1 MTTIE
6 RPAEEELV
14 GRVQELTAQVE
25 ALPDPQARACA
36 EELAAAVVQLYG
48 EGLERIFAAVD
59 EETRTEL
66 AQDGVVASL
75 MLIHGLYP
83 VSLETRVQAAL
94 DSVRPYMDS
103 HGGNVELLGIEDGIA
118 RLRLE
123 GSCSGCAASQST
135 MELAIER
142 ALEETA
148 PDLLGLDVEGVAPKR
163 APEPVVDVQW
173 VTLDGVAGLERG
185 QLVATEPGLIVA
197 NVAGTLLAYRDRCA
211 GCDGP
216 LEQATLLGGTLTCP
230 SCKRLFDLPRAG
242 RCVNVPDAGLQ
253 LDPVPL
259 LRNGGPVRVALGG

>member
-1 MTTIE
+1 MTMIE

-25 ALPDPQARACA
+25 TFADPQARACA

-48 EGLERIFAAVD
+48 EGLERIFAALD

-123 GSCSGCAASQST
+123 GSCNGCPASAST
-135 MELAIER
+135 MELAIEQ
-142 ALEETA
+142 ALQDAA
-148 PDLLGLDVEGVAPKR
+148 PDLEGIDVEGVTAAP
-163 APEPVVDVQW
+163 P
-173 VTLDGVAGLERG
+173 
-185 QLVATEPGLIVA
+185 
-197 NVAGTLLAYRDRCA
+197 
-211 GCDGP
+211 P
-216 LEQATLLGGTLTCP
+216 LGAFE
-230 SCKRLFDLPRAG
+230 LPMSG
-242 RCVNVPDAGLQ
+242 
-253 LDPVPL
+253 
-259 LRNGGPVRVALGG
+259 GGPPVSGWLG

>member
-25 ALPDPQARACA
+25 ALGDPQARACA

-48 EGLERIFAAVD
+48 VGLERIFAALD
-59 EETRTEL
+59 EQTRTDL

-75 MLIHGLYP
+75 RLIHGLYP

-148 PDLLGLDVEGVAPKR
+148 PDLLGLDVKGVVAAPPR
-163 APEPVVDVQW
+163 
-173 VTLDGVAGLERG
+173 
-185 QLVATEPGLIVA
+185 
-197 NVAGTLLAYRDRCA
+197 
-211 GCDGP
+211 DGP
-216 LEQATLLGGTLTCP
+216 EEGA
-230 SCKRLFDLPRAG
+230 A
-242 RCVNVPDAGLQ
+242 
-253 LDPVPL
+253 
-259 LRNGGPVRVALGG
+259 